1 MENKKVLRP
10 TLIGF
15 VLLLLALIITGAFG
29 VSNLMDGGVGNL
41 YGHDFTY
48 GLRASIGYF
57 FQLWRPSH
65 FMHETSFI
73 GLVLVLVAITT
84 TVTLIIMSILKKKYI
99 FIVPALLLG
108 ATISY
113 LPFIFILVIPMVQL
127 GVMRAIPQLFM
138 GGVTGLTLFAMY
150 FEFLA
155 VKKLFIESMQLL
167 DKAAGEKKEEP
178 KEEQPAEAAVAG
190 LSEEQVREIVE
201 QYMKEHVDELHV
213 PGEPV
218 FVVEPEDEEDEEPV
232 EEPEDEPE
240 EQPAEEPVEEQPE
253 EQPEEEPQPEPEPEE
268 QPAEEPEEQPEE
280 EADEEEGDEEE
291 GEGEEAPADPN
302 APAGLNIKGK
312 RRRAS
317 FETRLKNS
325 EFDLR
330 HKYYD
335 LRDYIK
341 WYGIKNRISIPGD
354 TFSYKRQRQVFVTI
368 VGKHIRVYLNLDPND
383 YADSTIPVEPALAKK
398 YEDLPCLLRVKSDL
412 SYRRAKKLVDDVM
425 QKIGID
431 KPDEDEPKET
441 QKVD

>member
-1 MENKKVLRP
+1 MDNKKVLRP

-29 VSNLMDGGVGNL
+29 VSNLMDGGVGTL
-41 YGHDFTY
+41 YGHQFTY

-99 FIVPALLLG
+99 FIIPALLLG

-113 LPFIFILVIPMVQL
+113 LPFILILVIPMVQL

-167 DKAAGEKKEEP
+167 DKAAGEQPKEEP
-178 KEEQPAEAAVAG
+178 KEEQPAEEQAPAG

-218 FVVEPEDEEDEEPV
+218 FVVEPEDEEEEEPV

-240 EQPAEEPVEEQPE
+240 EEQPVEEQP
-253 EQPEEEPQPEPEPEE
+253 QEEPQEEPAP
-268 QPAEEPEEQPEE
+268 EEPEEQPEE
-280 EADEEEGDEEE
+280 EEADDEEEEEDEEE
-291 GEGEEAPADPN
+291 GEGEEGPADDN

-341 WYGIKNRISIPGD
+341 WYGLRNRISIPGD
-354 TFSYKRQRQVFVTI
+354 TFSYKRQRYVFITI

-425 QKIGID
+425 QKIGMD

>member
-29 VSNLMDGGVGNL
+29 VSNLMDGGVGTL
-41 YGHDFTY
+41 YGHQFTY

-84 TVTLIIMSILKKKYI
+84 TITLIIMSILKKKYI
-99 FIVPALLLG
+99 FIIPALLLG

-113 LPFIFILVIPMVQL
+113 LPFILILVIPMVQL

-167 DKAAGEKKEEP
+167 DKAAGEQPKEEP
-178 KEEQPAEAAVAG
+178 KEEQPAEEQAPAG

-218 FVVEPEDEEDEEPV
+218 FVVEPEDEEEEEPV

-240 EQPAEEPVEEQPE
+240 EEQPVEEEPQ
-253 EQPEEEPQPEPEPEE
+253 EEPQPEPAP
-268 QPAEEPEEQPEE
+268 EEPEEQPEE
-280 EADEEEGDEEE
+280 EEAEDEEEEEDEEE
-291 GEGEEAPADPN
+291 GEGEEGPADDN

-341 WYGIKNRISIPGD
+341 WYGLRNRISIPGD
-354 TFSYKRQRQVFVTI
+354 TFSYKRQRYVFITI

-425 QKIGID
+425 QKIGMD

>member
-29 VSNLMDGGVGNL
+29 VSDLMNGGVGTL
-41 YGHDFTY
+41 YGHQFTY

-113 LPFIFILVIPMVQL
+113 LPFILILVIPMVQL

-167 DKAAGEKKEEP
+167 DKAAGEQPKEEP
-178 KEEQPAEAAVAG
+178 KEEQPAEEQAPAG

-218 FVVEPEDEEDEEPV
+218 FVVEPEEEEDEEPV

-240 EQPAEEPVEEQPE
+240 EEQPVEEQP
-253 EQPEEEPQPEPEPEE
+253 QEEPQEEPAP
-268 QPAEEPEEQPEE
+268 EEPEEQPEE
-280 EADEEEGDEEE
+280 EEADEEEEEDEE
-291 GEGEEAPADPN
+291 EGEEAPADDN

-341 WYGIKNRISIPGD
+341 WYGLRNRISIPGD
-354 TFSYKRQRQVFVTI
+354 TFSYKRQRYVFITI

-425 QKIGID
+425 QKIGMD

>member
-29 VSNLMDGGVGNL
+29 VSNLMDGGVGTL
-41 YGHDFTY
+41 YGHQFTY

-113 LPFIFILVIPMVQL
+113 LPFILILVIPMVQL

-167 DKAAGEKKEEP
+167 DKAAGEQPKEEP
-178 KEEQPAEAAVAG
+178 KEEQPAEEQAPAG

-218 FVVEPEDEEDEEPV
+218 FVVEPEEEEDEEPV

-240 EQPAEEPVEEQPE
+240 EEQPVEEQP
-253 EQPEEEPQPEPEPEE
+253 QEEPQEEPAP
-268 QPAEEPEEQPEE
+268 EEPEEQPEE
-280 EADEEEGDEEE
+280 EEADEEEEGDEEE
-291 GEGEEAPADPN
+291 GEGEEAPADDN

-341 WYGIKNRISIPGD
+341 WYGLRNRISIPGD
-354 TFSYKRQRQVFVTI
+354 TFSYKRQRYVFITI

-425 QKIGID
+425 QKIGMD

>member
-29 VSNLMDGGVGNL
+29 VSNLMDGGVGTL
-41 YGHDFTY
+41 YGHQFTY

-84 TVTLIIMSILKKKYI
+84 TITLIIMSILKKKYI
-99 FIVPALLLG
+99 FIIPALLLG

-113 LPFIFILVIPMVQL
+113 LPFILILVIPMVQL

-167 DKAAGEKKEEP
+167 DKAAGEQPKEEP
-178 KEEQPAEAAVAG
+178 KEEQLAEEQAPAG

-218 FVVEPEDEEDEEPV
+218 FVVEPEDEEEEEPV

-240 EQPAEEPVEEQPE
+240 EEQPVEEEPQ
-253 EQPEEEPQPEPEPEE
+253 EEPQPEPAP
-268 QPAEEPEEQPEE
+268 EEPEEQPEE
-280 EADEEEGDEEE
+280 EEAEDEEEEEDEEE
-291 GEGEEAPADPN
+291 GEGEEGPADDN

-341 WYGIKNRISIPGD
+341 WYGLRNRISIPGD
-354 TFSYKRQRQVFVTI
+354 TFSYKRQRYVFITI

-425 QKIGID
+425 QKIGMD